1 MSIVVPRTCTEVP
14 FQGTGGQ
21 SDPQPLSEFRTRP
34 AYVLLGD
41 PGSGKTTAF
50 EQECQ
55 ALGGAAWMVS
65 ARDLI
70 TLDLDSHPEWQGKTL
85 FIDGLDEMRAGA
97 SDSRSSLDE
106 IRNRLDRLGKPRVRL
121 SCREAD
127 WLGPNDRQSLSRVS
141 PEGQITVLR
150 LDPLTDQAAHELLI
164 AQDIPG
170 DVSEFVDEA
179 ERQGVATMLSN
190 PLMLILLAKAVAQKD
205 EWPQS
210 RQETFELAC
219 REMASEQNSEHR
231 AGAGATS
238 IEAILDAAGWLC
250 ALALLTGTESYSR
263 APAEND
269 NSSVALETLTA
280 PPPQVPQENLA
291 PAIATA
297 LFTGAGDQRFRPQ
310 HRHIA
315 EFLGGR
321 HLAQIIDHGLP
332 ARRAVALM
340 TSHADGR
347 VATVLRGLSAWLA
360 AHSPEA
366 RRLLIDA
373 DPVGVGLY
381 GDIGG
386 FTTDEKRLL
395 LQSLATAA
403 TQGPLLGHQWQDQR
417 ADGFQDNTAWAFR
430 SLACSDTK
438 EPIRDLITKQDA
450 DKPRERI
457 LEFVLD
463 VLSKADAAD
472 LGSLADLQSDL
483 ETFLFDPENS
493 PEVKESALDAY
504 THIAPASDAKTSK
517 LLLLLNKVNEG
528 LLSDP
533 DDQLR
538 GKLLIH
544 LYPINLLP
552 SHVWRY
558 ALHRNHSSLLGSF
571 WIFWRFKLLEQSS
584 KLEAGELLD
593 ALHDGGPEL
602 LAGLAQLECDELPL
616 ELLVRGLEEL
626 GESIEPTRRYDW
638 LNTVGR
644 SWEMHTASEESA
656 SRIRKWLEDRP
667 AIQKDIYLTWL
678 WRSNSDDHS
687 TVHDFGRCDALH
699 GSRSPADFGRWC
711 LEKSI
716 AISDAEPNVS
726 KCLLRQAYYSLQSP
740 NINKDLTLE
749 IIQDQTR
756 GHTTLAELLDELC
769 QPHTPSEETKQ
780 LVHQHRDRMA
790 RFEEEERQRRDEWEA
805 ELRKRESEL
814 RDNRFPAPN
823 LHTLA
828 RVYFG
833 QIRGTSKEVSPE
845 LRISDFIGGDPK
857 LVEATMIALR
867 EAVLRDDVP
876 EAAETISLKSQS
888 KLPYLAFPVLVSLE
902 LLHRDDP
909 HRLDQ
914 LSDTQKRNSLT
925 IYYCYPSPWE
935 FDGSTGPH
943 DCWLQQD
950 PELVFDVLHQCA
962 ATALR
967 AGEEHLPGLNDLNRI
982 ADLNTH
988 AELVHKV
995 RLKLL
1000 KALPTRAPSK
1010 QLSLL
1015 DRLLTKAL
1023 QHPDPRATRSVDPR
1037 QVSQVEPKRRA
1048 TGSLVDD
1055 RRIYLSQPIPTPA
1068 MGVCGSEQGTSSISA
1083 EFLHSSSDHPGM
1095 GDSILSACSDPAML
1109 RDTIKL
1115 LGSSYGPLD
1124 LSEPGIVTVDIGI
1137 SRRISSLIA
1146 QLGSIASEEAHQA
1159 LISLVEDPEL
1169 AAWHE
1174 QLTYLWERQCV
1185 LLRNASYNTPSIKQV
1200 QQTLNDQTPASA
1212 ADLAALL
1219 EDRLRDIASE
1229 VRGSNSNLWRQFWNE
1244 DSYGNPTDQKSE
1256 NSCRD
1261 VLLEALKSRLPKT
1274 VDAAPEGRY
1283 VADKRADI
1291 RASHGGFNVPIEIK
1305 KNSHRDLWT
1314 ALRSQLIG
1322 QYTTDPTTSGHGVYL
1337 VLWFGANETW
1347 KHPDRT
1353 RPTTPDELRMQLEGD
1368 LTREEACK
1376 ISVVVLDVTKPE

>member
-14 FQGTGGQ
+14 FQGTGSQ

-50 EQECQ
+50 EQECH

-65 ARDLI
+65 ARDFI
-70 TLDLDSHPEWQGKTL
+70 TLDLDSHPEWQDKTL

-127 WLGPNDRQSLSRVS
+127 WLGPNDRQSLSKVS

-164 AQDIPG
+164 AQDIPR

-190 PLMLILLAKAVAQKD
+190 PLMLILLAKAVAQKG

-231 AGAGATS
+231 AGAGVTS

-250 ALALLTGTESYSR
+250 ALALLTGTEGYSR

-269 NSSVALETLTA
+269 KSSVALETLT
-280 PPPQVPQENLA
+280 PPPSQVPQENLD

-360 AHSPEA
+360 AHSSEA
-366 RRLLIDA
+366 RQLLIDA

-386 FTTDEKRLL
+386 FTADEKRLL

-417 ADGFQDNTAWAFR
+417 DDGFRDNTAWAFR

-438 EPIRDLITKQDA
+438 ETIRDLITKKDA

-483 ETFLFDPENS
+483 ETFLFDPDNS

-504 THIAPASDAKTSK
+504 IHIAPDSDAKTSK

-538 GKLLIH
+538 GQLLIH

-558 ALHRNHSSLLGSF
+558 ALRRNQSYLFGRFLT
-571 WIFWRFKLLEQSS
+571 FWRFELLEQSS
-584 KLEAGELLD
+584 KREVGELLD
-593 ALHDGGPEL
+593 ALHDGSPEL
-602 LAGLAQLECDELPL
+602 LAGLAQLEFDGLHL
-616 ELLVRGLEEL
+616 ELLIRGLEEL

-638 LNTVGR
+638 LNTAGH
-644 SWEMHTASEESA
+644 SWEMHTISEESGN
-656 SRIRKWLEDRP
+656 RIRKWLEDRP
-667 AIQKDIYLTWL
+667 AIQKDIYLMWL
-678 WRSNSDDHS
+678 QRSNSSDHS
-687 TVHDFGRCDALH
+687 TVHDFGWCDALH
-699 GSRSPADFGRWC
+699 GSRPPADFGRWC

-716 AISDAEPNVS
+716 AISDAEPDIS
-726 KCLLRQAYYSLQSP
+726 KSLFRQAYYSLQNSD
-740 NINKDLTLE
+740 ISKGLTLE
-749 IIQDQTR
+749 VIQAQTR
-756 GHTTLAELLDELC
+756 GHITLAELLDELC
-769 QPHTPSEETKQ
+769 QSYTPSEETKR
-780 LVHQHRDRMA
+780 LDHQNRDRKA
-790 RFEEEERQRRDEWEA
+790 RYEEEERQRRDEWKE
-805 ELRKRESEL
+805 ELQNHEIEL
-814 RDNRFPAPN
+814 RDNCYQTPN

-833 QIRGTSKEVSPE
+833 QIRGTSKKASPE
-845 LRISDFIGGDPK
+845 LRISDFIGGGPK
-857 LVEATMIALR
+857 LVEAVMIALR
-867 EAVLRDDVP
+867 EAVFRDDVP

-914 LSDTQKRNSLT
+914 LSDTQKRNSLA

-935 FDGSTGPH
+935 FDEPTRPY

-967 AGEEHLPGLNDLNRI
+967 AGEEHLPGLNDLDRI

-988 AELVHKV
+988 TELVHEV

-1015 DRLLTKAL
+1015 DHLLTKAL
-1023 QHPDPRATRSVDPR
+1023 QHPDSEPLEALVQDKLAKSSLSVAQR
-1037 QVSQVEPKRRA
+1037 VRWLM
-1048 TGSLVDD
+1048 TG
-1055 RRIYLSQPIPTPA
+1055 A
-1068 MGVCGSEQGTSSISA
+1068 SISPSQYRHQLWGYVDQNKTRVQYLA
-1083 EFLHSSSDHPGM
+1083 NFLHSSSGHPGM

-1109 RDTIKL
+1109 RETIKL
-1115 LGSSYGPLD
+1115 LGPSYGPLD
-1124 LSEPGIVTVDIGI
+1124 FLGPGSITLDTGT

-1146 QLGSIASEEAHQA
+1146 QLGSMASKEAHQA
-1159 LISLVEDPEL
+1159 LTSLVKDPEL

-1200 QQTLNDQTPASA
+1200 QQTLNDQAPASA
-1212 ADLAALL
+1212 TDLAALL
-1219 EDRLRDIASE
+1219 EDRIRDTASG

-1261 VLLEALKSRLPKT
+1261 VLLEALKSRLPNT
-1274 VDAAPEGRY
+1274 VDAVPEGRY
-1283 VADKRADI
+1283 AADKRADI
-1291 RASHGGFNVPIEIK
+1291 RVSCGGFNVPIEIK

-1347 KHPDRT
+1347 KHPDRS
-1353 RPTTPDELRMQLEGD
+1353 RPTSPDELRMQLEGD
-1368 LTREEACK
+1368 LTREEARK
-1376 ISVVVLDVTKPE
+1376 ISVVVFDVTKPE